1 MNKAIVIKFTNLPS
15 LRPLR
20 FSVSFALL
28 VFKISGKAATQGTQ
42 RTAKDAELGVTL
54 FNHTSKL

>member
-1 MNKAIVIKFTNLPS
+1 

-20 FSVSFALL
+20 FSAFPAML

-42 RTAKDAELGVTL
+42 RTAEDAEFGITL
-54 FNHTSKL
+54 LNHTSKL